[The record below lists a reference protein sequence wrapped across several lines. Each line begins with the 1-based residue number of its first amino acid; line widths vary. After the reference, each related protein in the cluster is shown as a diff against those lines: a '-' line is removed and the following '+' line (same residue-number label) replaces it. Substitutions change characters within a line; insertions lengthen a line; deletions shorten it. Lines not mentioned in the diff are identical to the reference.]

1 MFNLNKPILQ
11 EMWDGDFTIINSCAS
26 KNKESSLLE
35 ELNDIKK
42 EYQEYQEDKEELLE
56 ELLKDELEDEIEDI
70 NDNLND
76 IDSSFYE
83 TIHSQEN
90 ILNLL
95 LKLQK
100 NKNPESILKNIKIL
114 KNNFEKLEENYE
126 KFNDFM
132 KKIKNIES
140 SLQENKKIEEK
151 KKVLKKVKID

>member
-42 EYQEYQEDKEELLE
+42 EFQEDEDEELLE
-56 ELLKDELEDEIEDI
+56 ELLDELEEV

-83 TIHSQEN
+83 AIYSQEN

-100 NKNPESILKNIKIL
+100 NKNPELILKNIKIL

>member
-11 EMWDGDFTIINSCAS
+11 EMWDADFTIINSCAS
-26 KNKESSLLE
+26 KNKESNLLE

-42 EYQEYQEDKEELLE
+42 EFQEDEELLE
-56 ELLKDELEDEIEDI
+56 ELLDEIEDI

-83 TIHSQEN
+83 TIYSQEN
-90 ILNLL
+90 VLNLL

-100 NKNPESILKNIKIL
+100 NKNPELILKNIKIL

-126 KFNDFM
+126 NFNDFM

>member
-11 EMWDGDFTIINSCAS
+11 EMWDGDFTIINSCTS
-26 KNKESSLLE
+26 KNKENILLE

-42 EYQEYQEDKEELLE
+42 EYREYQEDEEELLE
-56 ELLKDELEDEIEDI
+56 ELLDELEDI

-83 TIHSQEN
+83 TIYSQEN

-100 NKNPESILKNIKIL
+100 NKNPELILKNIKIL
-114 KNNFEKLEENYE
+114 KNNFEKLEKNYE
-126 KFNDFM
+126 NFNDFM

-140 SLQENKKIEEK
+140 YLQENKKIEEK

>member
-1 MFNLNKPILQ
+1 MLFNINKPILQ
-11 EMWDGDFTIINSCAS
+11 EIWDEGYLPVGSNLT
-26 KNKESSLLE
+26 KKEYKRYLDSLS
-35 ELNDIKK
+35 ELNDDLDVSNINDT
-42 EYQEYQEDKEELLE
+42 EDE
-56 ELLKDELEDEIEDI
+56 EIEDLLNEMEDL

-83 TIHSQEN
+83 AIYSQEN

-100 NKNPESILKNIKIL
+100 NKNPELILKNIKIL
-114 KNNFEKLEENYE
+114 KNIFEKLEENYE

>member
-11 EMWDGDFTIINSCAS
+11 EMWDGDFTINGYS

-42 EYQEYQEDKEELLE
+42 EFQEDEDEELLE
-56 ELLKDELEDEIEDI
+56 ELLDEIEDI

-83 TIHSQEN
+83 TIYSQEN
-90 ILNLL
+90 VLNLL

-100 NKNPESILKNIKIL
+100 NKNPELILKNIKIL
-114 KNNFEKLEENYE
+114 KNNFEKLEKNYE
-126 KFNDFM
+126 NFNDFM
-132 KKIKNIES
+132 KKIKNIET

-151 KKVLKKVKID
+151 KKILKKVKID